1 MSRRLNRMSQS
12 DEDGVNMTPMLDIV
26 FILLIFFIVT
36 AVFLDERAVNFTQA
50 DGDAPAGVP
59 TPVISIVVDG
69 ENAISIEGRV
79 VPIALVESEVQ
90 RHLVNRP
97 GAAIDL
103 RADKTARLEN
113 IVTIKDD
120 MEQAGRAVRFE
131 TFSQR
136 LSTGS
141 LQKL

>member
-1 MSRRLNRMSQS
+1 MSRRLNRVSQS
-12 DEDGVNMTPMLDIV
+12 DQDGVDMTPMLDIV

-36 AVFLDERAVNFTQA
+36 AVFLDERAVDFTQVK
-50 DGDAPAGVP
+50 GDAPMRP
-59 TPVISIVVDG
+59 TTAIISIIVDA
-69 ENAISIEGRV
+69 EDIISVEGRV

-113 IVTIKDD
+113 IVSIKDD
-120 MEQAGRAVRFE
+120 MEQAGRSVRFE
-131 TFSQR
+131 TFTATT
-136 LSTGS
+136 LAA
-141 LQKL
+141 LN